1 LEAPDGSISI
11 VTDSI
16 GSVFF
21 RSDKVAT
28 AAELVA
34 QGVSR
39 DRLRRWARE
48 GHVTCIA
55 RGVYAPT
62 EWLAG
67 LADDPRRLH
76 AVAVGALISRNP
88 GLVAS
93 HESAAYLHGVDLLLP
108 EGRRVPLVTLTR
120 RVKEPGRAQVPG
132 ALVRAATL
140 PDDHV
145 TTVLGVPVTTVART
159 VMDIARTSGFM
170 EGVVAADSALHS
182 HVVVKVEFAIIL
194 EECGQWPGVVR
205 ARQVLGFADG
215 RAESALE
222 SIARVRFAEFGIR
235 PPDLQVNIRGQQG
248 FIGRVDF
255 CWHEYRTIAEAD
267 GATKYDDQGR
277 ERARAQLARD
287 EKFHDEGWGTFHF
300 TWREIYHEP
309 TPAIDRLR
317 RVFTRNMPRPRSG
330 AHAKPP
336 MPTRSASAPATSTR
350 LAPAHAAPATAA
362 PTHAGSRESRDR
374 GPRALYRVDVV
385 LVLGFYQ
392 AFGDQRG
399 HRIGGTVEGEG
410 EFLALH
416 RREVLQHERGRVH
429 PARRAANADTDA
441 VVVAS
446 AE

>member
-1 LEAPDGSISI
+1 MAARDGSISI

-16 GSVFF
+16 ELVFF
-21 RSDKVAT
+21 RSDMVAT

-39 DRLRRWARE
+39 DRLRRWTLE
-48 GHVTCIA
+48 GRITCVA

-62 EWLAG
+62 DWLES

-93 HESAAYLHGVDLLLP
+93 HESAAYLHGIDLLLP
-108 EGRRVPLVTLTR
+108 AGRRVPLVTLTR
-120 RVKEPGRAQVPG
+120 RAKDPSRALVHG

-145 TTVLGVPVTTVART
+145 TTAFGVPVTTVART
-159 VMDIARTSGFM
+159 VMDIARTSGFI
-170 EGVVAADSALHS
+170 EGVVAADSALRS

-222 SIARVRFAEFGIR
+222 SVARVRFAEFGVR
-235 PPDLQVNIRGQQG
+235 PPDLQVNIRGKEG
-248 FIGRVDF
+248 FIGRADF
-255 CWHEYRTIAEAD
+255 CWHPYRTIAEAD
-267 GATKYDDQGR
+267 GAMKYDDQGR

-287 EKFHDEGWGTFHF
+287 EKFHDEGWGTVHF
-300 TWREIYHEP
+300 TWREIFHEP
-309 TPAIDRLR
+309 APAIDRLR
-317 RVFTRNMPRPRSG
+317 RTFTRH
-330 AHAKPP
+330 AH
-336 MPTRSASAPATSTR
+336 RR
-350 LAPAHAAPATAA
+350 
-362 PTHAGSRESRDR
+362 GSRD
-374 GPRALYRVDVV
+374 LHRVDVV

-392 AFGDQRG
+392 ALGDQRG
-399 HRIGGTVEGEG
+399 HRIGGPVEGEG

-429 PARRAANADTDA
+429 PARRAADADTDA
-441 VVVAS
+441 VVVAG